1 MCFAVWAQC
10 TNVSNNHTHH
20 GTVTS
25 IAIGEIACQRC
36 RPKTEMKW
44 KKYKYA
50 LAAKTCTIQ
59 DVLQLLLLFF
69 TARRVKDWQV
79 HNYWSATAPELFFFV
94 FRSSGLHF
102 IAFHGEIHSRDVRP
116 LVRPRCNYIIC
127 DWLWHIPSSLH
138 TVAQELTTKADSD
151 LSVIY
156 KCCFATSDIYPI
168 NSHYWAFPDTSRFSP
183 ALQCWFLAD
192 RRLLSMVAL
201 MLIWSNSESVK
212 SAIYAQVFKIVLSFW
227 KFAYE

>member
-1 MCFAVWAQC
+1 MHERVKQSH
-10 TNVSNNHTHH
+10 TPRNGNVDRNRRNRLSAL
-20 GTVTS
+20 S
-25 IAIGEIACQRC
+25 
-36 RPKTEMKW
+36 PKNGNEMK
-44 KKYKYA
+44 KIQVRFGRKDMYDTRCFT
-50 LAAKTCTIQ
+50 AAAFIFYCTACER
-59 DVLQLLLLFF
+59 LTSAQLLISHR
-69 TARRVKDWQV
+69 TGVV
-79 HNYWSATAPELFFFV
+79 FFV